1 MGKEVK
7 ITTGRN
13 TRITTQIVV
22 GDVKESDVPKNVEKY
37 EVIGIVDF
45 DISDK
50 KVTSVHGGK

>member
-1 MGKEVK
+1 MQSNS
-7 ITTGRN
+7 IATYN
-13 TRITTQIVV
+13 VV